1 MTRVVV
7 DQVRVEYP
15 IFNSNS
21 RSLKNTLALIG
32 TGGRIMAKAGRT
44 NVLALDNVSFSLKEG
59 DRIALIGHNGSG
71 KSTLLRVLAGIY
83 HPSAGQVTVDGTI
96 GAIFDQGYGL
106 DMEATGRENIYLRA
120 LALGMSTKDI
130 ESRVDEIIEF
140 AELGDFIELPMR
152 TYSAGMS
159 ARLAFGVTTT
169 LSADV
174 LLIDEGIG
182 AGDAAFLQKANK
194 RISEMVA
201 KAGILVLGSHSE
213 ALLRATCNRAILMHH
228 GKMIMQGSVDEVLAR
243 YSTGAQA
250 LSAFS
255 ADLHSVAAS

>member
-1 MTRVVV
+1 MSRVVV
-7 DQVRVEYP
+7 DKVRVEYP

-32 TGGRIMAKAGRT
+32 TGGRIMASAGRT
-44 NVLALDNVSFSLKEG
+44 NVLALDDVSFELNKG

-83 HPSAGQVTVDGTI
+83 HPTQGQVLVEGKI

-106 DMEATGRENIYLRA
+106 DAEATGRENIYLRG
-120 LALGMSTKDI
+120 LALGMRTRDI
-130 ESRVDEIIEF
+130 DKRVEEIIDF

-169 LSADV
+169 ISADV

-182 AGDAAFLQKANK
+182 AGDAAFLEKANR
-194 RISEMVA
+194 RIGEMVER
-201 KAGILVLGSHSE
+201 AGILVLGSHSTD
-213 ALLRATCNRAILMHH
+213 LFKRTCNRGILMHH
-228 GKMIMQGSVDEVLAR
+228 GKMLMNGPLEEVLDR
-243 YSTGAQA
+243 YHTGMHALDVFAAEQSTVG
-250 LSAFS
+250 
-255 ADLHSVAAS
+255 

>member
-1 MTRVVV
+1 MSRIVV
-7 DQVRVEYP
+7 DKVRVEYP

-32 TGGRIMAKAGRT
+32 TGGRIMASAGRT
-44 NVLALDNVSFSLKEG
+44 NVLALDNVSFELNEG
-59 DRIALIGHNGSG
+59 DRVALIGHNGSG

-83 HPSAGQVTVDGTI
+83 HPSQGQVKVEGKI

-106 DMEATGRENIYLRA
+106 DTEATGRENIYLRG
-120 LALGMSTKDI
+120 LALGMRSREI
-130 ESRVDEIIEF
+130 EARVDEIIEF

-169 LSADV
+169 ISADV

-182 AGDAAFLQKANK
+182 AGDTAFLEKANQ
-194 RISEMVA
+194 RISQMVER
-201 KAGILVLGSHSE
+201 AGILVLGSHSE
-213 ALLRATCNRAILMHH
+213 TLLKHTCNRGILMHH
-228 GKMIMQGSVDEVLAR
+228 GKMIMNGPLDEVLDC
-243 YSTGAQA
+243 YHGGMPA
-250 LSAFS
+250 LNA
-255 ADLHSVAAS
+255 VAAEQEAAK